1 MPQSTPLFS
10 DAREIVR
17 KHRPGL
23 PVYCIY
29 PQAYRAA
36 VEEFANGF
44 PGRTMYA
51 IKANNAPQVLATL
64 GEFGIRDFDCASVDE
79 IRLARASNPDATCYY
94 MNPVRLDG
102 AAHAAA
108 TEFGVRHFVVD
119 HVDAIPRLVS
129 EIEPG
134 RSVIFARMA
143 VHHAS
148 AMEDLSQ
155 KFGAAPAEIP
165 PILAAIAATGAE
177 AALAFNVG
185 SGVTSPDGYR
195 HAMQVARG
203 VLQATNVK
211 VRLVDVG
218 GGFPRSYPGFEV
230 PPLIEFFDA
239 IRDEAPSLPLR
250 DDGELLA
257 EPGRALAAPGLS
269 VIVKVLLKKPDR
281 LYINDGMYGS
291 FWELRFKGHK
301 RYPFRVYRDGEILLG
316 KTRVYRVF
324 GPTCDSSDVL
334 PEPLEMPADIRVG
347 DYIEFGSIGAYS
359 ISGRTN
365 FNGFDAGATF
375 VIDNPD
381 AVPPL

>member
-1 MPQSTPLFS
+1 MTPSSFD

-17 KHRPGL
+17 KLRPGL

-36 VEEFANGF
+36 VEEFAHGF

-51 IKANNAPQVLATL
+51 IKANNAPQVLALL

-79 IRLARASNPDATCYY
+79 FRLARASNPDATCYY

-102 AAHAAA
+102 AARVAA
-108 TEFGVRHFVVD
+108 TEFGARHFVAD
-119 HVDAIPRLVS
+119 HIDAIPQLVS
-129 EIEPG
+129 EIEPA

-155 KFGAAPAEIP
+155 KFGATPAEIP
-165 PILAAIAATGAE
+165 SILEAIATTGAE

-185 SGVTSPDGYR
+185 SGVTSPEGYR
-195 HAMQVARG
+195 HAMQVARK
-203 VLQATNVK
+203 VLQSANVQ

-218 GGFPRSYPGFEV
+218 GGFPRSYPGFNV
-230 PPLIEFFDA
+230 PPLSEFFDA
-239 IRDEAPSLPLR
+239 IRDEAPSLPLH

-301 RYPFRVYRDGEILLG
+301 RYPYRVYRDGEVLTG
-316 KTRVYRVF
+316 KTGSYRVF

-334 PEPLEMPADIRVG
+334 PEPLEMPSNIQVG

-359 ISGRTN
+359 VSGRTS
-365 FNGFDAGATF
+365 FNGFGAGETF
-375 VIDNPD
+375 VFDNPD
-381 AVPPL
+381 AAPPV